1 MEEELNS
8 GRLSPFEI
16 AAKSSEYSQLIDSI
30 DEKEMRWLELAE
42 MLE

>member
-1 MEEELNS
+1 
-8 GRLSPFEI
+8 LSPFEI
-16 AAKSSEYSQLIDSI
+16 AAKSSEYSQLIDTI